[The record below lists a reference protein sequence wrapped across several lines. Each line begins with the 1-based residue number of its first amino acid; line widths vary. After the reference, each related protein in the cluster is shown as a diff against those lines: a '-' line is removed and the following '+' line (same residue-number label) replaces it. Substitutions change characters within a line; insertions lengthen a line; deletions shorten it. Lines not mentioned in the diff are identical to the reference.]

1 MNSSVFKEKS
11 SLHLHGRGFLIMA
24 VIFFSSISFT
34 LGYFVG
40 KNITEKRPEAVS
52 QIIEPTPPP
61 QNQESG
67 QVVPEK
73 TADAPAQNNALASEE
88 KQESKQT
95 AVQTP
100 AVPQVK
106 KGPEP
111 ALASVSMPS
120 ADAVKEHPKETP
132 KENAS
137 SGPSKTS
144 PRESDVIYTVQLG
157 ALKNAPEAKRL
168 KTKLEKKGYKTQIT
182 TSTKKTKHERIYKIR
197 TGAFADRKE
206 AEMLAL
212 KLKKTEGL
220 NAFVTP
226 RN

>member
-1 MNSSVFKEKS
+1 MNSGVFKEKT
-11 SLHLHGRGFLIMA
+11 SLPLYGRGLLIMT
-24 VIFFSSISFT
+24 VIFFSSLSFT

-40 KNITEKRPEAVS
+40 KNITEKRPEVVS
-52 QIIEPTPPP
+52 QISEPAPLP

-67 QVVPEK
+67 QVVSDR
-73 TADAPAQNNALASEE
+73 TADAPVQNNALASEE
-88 KQESKQT
+88 KPESKQ
-95 AVQTP
+95 AVVQIP
-100 AVPQVK
+100 AAPPAK

-111 ALASVSMPS
+111 ALASVSVPS
-120 ADAVKEHPKETP
+120 ADAVKEHPKAAP

-137 SGPSKTS
+137 SGPSKIA
-144 PRESDVIYTVQLG
+144 PREGDVTYTVQLG
-157 ALKNAPEAKRL
+157 AFKSAPEARRL
-168 KTKLEKKGYKTQIT
+168 KTKLEKKGYRTQIT
-182 TSTKKTKHERIYKIR
+182 TSTNKTKHERIYKIR
-197 TGAFADRKE
+197 TGAFDDKKD